1 MLQTIQA
8 SDLNLHD
15 VETKFGLQEVWDEQ
29 FFREWQENLPELTEP
44 EKRSLDQIKA
54 NFLYLSK
61 YPMSEVAVKLVIVS
75 PLLSMAGF
83 YSPPFRFK
91 TENPVQ
97 IALEDKGK
105 VVRGRID
112 VLALQKRLRVLV
124 VESKEAGFSLQDAI
138 AQALAYMAATPH
150 PEKPA
155 FGLATNGSEFIF
167 LKLTQQEQSQYGLS
181 DLFTLRRRSN
191 DLYVVLSVLKRLAEL
206 IKV

>member
-1 MLQTIQA
+1 MLQTTQA
-8 SDLNLHD
+8 SDLTLHD
-15 VETKFGLQEVWDEQ
+15 VETKFGLQEVRNEQ
-29 FFREWQENLPELTEP
+29 FFREWQENLPELTDA

-61 YPMSEVAVKLVIVS
+61 YPMSEVAVKLVVVS

-91 TENPVQ
+91 TENPIQ
-97 IALEDKGK
+97 IALENEGK
-105 VVRGRID
+105 IVRGRID
-112 VLALQKRLRVLV
+112 VLVLQERLWVLV

-138 AQALAYMAATPH
+138 AQSLAYMAATPH

-155 FGLATNGSEFIF
+155 FGLATNGSHFIF
-167 LKLTQQEQSQYGLS
+167 LKLTQNESPQYALS
-181 DLFTLRRRSN
+181 DEFSLRRRSN
-191 DLYVVLSVLKRLAEL
+191 DLCIVLSVLKRLAEL